1 MELFEKLSEATRPLK
16 MVEPVDFR
24 QLSAQEVKQ
33 SIAKLQ
39 REWILKEALTHLETN
54 ENVFIELM
62 SLAEIAQDNEYHTVC
77 GILLDVIKSRY
88 SAQYHNYLTK

>member
-16 MVEPVDFR
+16 MVEPVDFM

-62 SLAEIAQDNEYHTVC
+62 ALAEIAQDNEYHTVC

-88 SAQYHNYLTK
+88 SAQYQNYLTK

>member
-16 MVEPVDFR
+16 MVEPVDFM

-62 SLAEIAQDNEYHTVC
+62 ALAEIAQDNEYNTVC
-77 GILLDVIKSRY
+77 GILLDVINARY
-88 SAQYHNYLTK
+88 SEQYQNYLTK